1 MIFEPGQTFVIIEDG
16 FIEIANIKSIVRKIM
31 FLDIISY
38 SNDYIYSKLDTKSI
52 QEFVDYD
59 QIYPVDSKAF
69 FEVRSLYEESISKV
83 KKLIENYQ
91 ETKEPPTPG
100 MVFRF
105 DCNDLTTDLYLV
117 KNRIS
122 DFEFETEHREIDE
135 DSLTKTI
142 GSITYEFDEDET
154 FKVIPSR
161 NFKEILKIYRYV
173 FYKIEDTILTAL
185 ENSWMKEEDN

>member
-1 MIFEPGQTFVIIEDG
+1 MIFEPGQTFVIIKDG
-16 FIEIANIKSIVRKIM
+16 FIDIANIKSIVRKCL

-38 SNDYIYSKLDTKSI
+38 SNDYICSNLDTKSI

>member
-1 MIFEPGQTFVIIEDG
+1 MIFEPGQTFVIIKDG
-16 FIEIANIKSIVRKIM
+16 FIDIANIKSIVRKIM

-38 SNDYIYSKLDTKSI
+38 SNDYICSNLDTKSI

-105 DCNDLTTDLYLV
+105 DGNGLSTDLYLV

>member
-16 FIEIANIKSIVRKIM
+16 FIEILNIKSIVRKIM

-38 SNDYIYSKLDTKSI
+38 SNDYICSNLDTKSI
-52 QEFVDYD
+52 QELVDYD

-105 DCNDLTTDLYLV
+105 DCNDSTTDLYLV

-161 NFKEILKIYRYV
+161 NFKEILKIYRFL

>member
-16 FIEIANIKSIVRKIM
+16 AIELAYIKSILKKSL
-31 FLDIISY
+31 FLDLFTFSP
-38 SNDYIYSKLDTKSI
+38 NYINRTVRTI
-52 QEFVDYD
+52 T
-59 QIYPVDSKAF
+59 IYGPVDHDQFYPIDSRVF
-69 FEVRSLYEESISKV
+69 FEVQSLFQEGISKA
-83 KKLIENYQ
+83 KQLIENYQ

-105 DCNDLTTDLYLV
+105 DCDDFSTDLYLV
-117 KNRIS
+117 KNLMS
-122 DFEFETEHREIDE
+122 DLVFETEQREINE
-135 DSLTKTI
+135 YSLTKSI
-142 GSITYEFDEDET
+142 GSTTYEFDEDET